1 MAGLVLWEAL
11 WLAAMASALGLLMGH
26 TLAHTLGWV
35 LQSQGLL
42 PVSGLVWLPAEAGV
56 PLLAGAVAALAALL
70 PAMQAYRTEVADLL
84 SQP

>member
-1 MAGLVLWEAL
+1 MLCEAL
-11 WLAAMASALGLLMGH
+11 WLAALASALGLLLGH
-26 TLAHTLGWV
+26 GLAQVLGWV
-35 LQSQGLL
+35 LQAQGLL

-56 PLLAGAVAALAALL
+56 PLIAGAVAAFAALL